1 MASLQLTPLSSVYT
15 RSDRSL
21 PDFRVFR
28 CRKPLSLRCSAGE
41 PSSSSM
47 GVGSDFDAKVFRHNL
62 TRSENYNRKGFGHK
76 KETLEQM
83 NLEYTSD
90 IIKTLKENNYVFTW
104 GNVTVKLAEAY
115 GFCWGVER
123 AVQIAY
129 EARKQFPDEKIWIT
143 NEIIHNPTVNKR
155 LEEMEVKDIPI
166 EDGSKQFDVVDKGD
180 VVILPAFGAAVDE
193 MLTLSNKQVQIVDTT
208 CPWVSK
214 ATYVCDY
221 ILGGKLN
228 GSSSTKEAF
237 LEKFKFAVSKGFDPD
252 KDLVKAG
259 VANQTTMLKGETEE
273 IGKLVER
280 TMMQKFG
287 ERQDAMYKLVD
298 EKIDLMLVIGGWN
311 SSNTSHLQ
319 EIAEDRGIPSYWID
333 SEQRI
338 GPGNLIAYKLMHGEL
353 VEKENWLPKG
363 PVTIGVTSGAS
374 TPDKEVKVR
383 VFRCRRPLSLR
394 CSAEELSLPSMAVGF
409 DFDAK
414 VFRHNLTRSENYN
427 RKGFG
432 HKKETLELMN
442 QEYTSEI
449 IKTLKEN
456 NYEFTWGNVIVK
468 LAEAYGFCWGVERA
482 VQIAYEARKQF
493 PDKTIW
499 ITNEIIHN
507 PTVNKR
513 LEEMEVKFIPIKD
526 GSKQFDVID
535 KGDVVILPAFG
546 AAVDEMLTLSNKQ
559 VQIVD
564 TTCPWVSKVILS
576 LFFFSVFDALVLHLL
591 SPWSM
596 GAESIA
602 PIHLNQV
609 WNTVEKHKK
618 GDYTSIIHG
627 KYAHEE
633 TVATA
638 SFAGRYIIL
647 KNMDEATYVCD
658 YILGGELN
666 GSSSTKDAFLEK
678 FKFAVSKG
686 FDPDKDLVKAGV
698 ANQTTMLSGETEEI
712 GKLVERTMMQK
723 FGVENINNHFI
734 SFNTTCNATQASS
747 FERQDAMYKLVDEK
761 MDLMLVIGG
770 WNSSNTS
777 HLQEIAEDRG
787 IPSFWI
793 DSEQRIGPGNLI
805 AYKLMVKTF
814 TLLTSFWRYYLL
826 YFLIRYVTTFKR
838 FNSMVNWL
846 RKKTGCQRALSRLA

>member
-1 MASLQLTPLSSVYT
+1 MASLQLTPPSGVST
-15 RSDRSL
+15 RTGRSL
-21 PDFRVFR
+21 
-28 CRKPLSLRCSAGE
+28 
-41 PSSSSM
+41 
-47 GVGSDFDAKVFRHNL
+47 SDF
-62 TRSENYNRKGFGHK
+62 
-76 KETLEQM
+76 
-83 NLEYTSD
+83 
-90 IIKTLKENNYVFTW
+90 
-104 GNVTVKLAEAY
+104 
-115 GFCWGVER
+115 
-123 AVQIAY
+123 
-129 EARKQFPDEKIWIT
+129 
-143 NEIIHNPTVNKR
+143 
-155 LEEMEVKDIPI
+155 
-166 EDGSKQFDVVDKGD
+166 
-180 VVILPAFGAAVDE
+180 
-193 MLTLSNKQVQIVDTT
+193 
-208 CPWVSK
+208 
-214 ATYVCDY
+214 
-221 ILGGKLN
+221 
-228 GSSSTKEAF
+228 
-237 LEKFKFAVSKGFDPD
+237 
-252 KDLVKAG
+252 
-259 VANQTTMLKGETEE
+259 
-273 IGKLVER
+273 
-280 TMMQKFG
+280 
-287 ERQDAMYKLVD
+287 
-298 EKIDLMLVIGGWN
+298 
-311 SSNTSHLQ
+311 
-319 EIAEDRGIPSYWID
+319 
-333 SEQRI
+333 
-338 GPGNLIAYKLMHGEL
+338 
-353 VEKENWLPKG
+353 
-363 PVTIGVTSGAS
+363 
-374 TPDKEVKVR
+374 R

-564 TTCPWVSKVILS
+564 TTCPWVSKV
-576 LFFFSVFDALVLHLL
+576 
-591 SPWSM
+591 
-596 GAESIA
+596 
-602 PIHLNQV
+602 

-734 SFNTTCNATQASS
+734 SFNTTCNATQ
-747 FERQDAMYKLVDEK
+747 ERQDAMYKLVDEK

-805 AYKLMVKTF
+805 AYKLMHGELVEKE
-814 TLLTSFWRYYLL
+814 
-826 YFLIRYVTTFKR
+826 
-838 FNSMVNWL
+838 NWL
-846 RKKTGCQRALSRLA
+846 PKGPITIGVTSGASTPDKVVEDALLRVFEIKRQEAVA